1 MVAHLLVNV
10 GAYDDDLRTL
20 GPRTNRFEPEV
31 EARELERLGDI
42 GDQEEERT
50 LREEK
55 LMCAI
60 IQLLACNHATMH
72 QPDAHKQ
79 PSQVRTLLTNMIVRR
94 PV

>member
-1 MVAHLLVNV
+1 MQGVAAHLLVDV
-10 GAYDDDLRTL
+10 GADDDDLRAL

-60 IQLLACNHATMH
+60 IQFLACNHATN
-72 QPDAHKQ
+72 QTPTN
-79 PSQVRTLLTNMIVRR
+79 SQARSVRR
-94 PV
+94 